1 MIINNL
7 TRQNHLHHV
16 KQIFRDAKNVTII
29 SPYITK
35 NITLLN
41 FADLDGLEK
50 ATVVTTL
57 KPFDKDQY
65 SKISYFKEL
74 YKIFNLKN
82 VEFEIL
88 IDNFLHGKIFIGE
101 YADNSAKAIITSANF
116 TDSGLRINNEWGI
129 LIEDVQEISK
139 VKGGIIDKIKFKGFN
154 EQKIDECLA
163 KIKDIPK
170 PAGEKNPIK
179 LNLSLL
185 FEERENYLGIKTNAT
200 FWLKPIGVSNDLIP
214 LSAKFDEVDS
224 NLHFSKLKPNGVKE
238 GDVLICYAVGHL
250 NILSIYRVNSELK
263 NTGNESDRWPHYFV
277 GENLTPNYGRE
288 WASQNLTVTNQKNY
302 FLENNLLNITPSG
315 INSFGSLMRGADKL
329 KLTNEFG
336 NYLLNKILKID
347 AELEKV

>member
-1 MIINNL
+1 M
-7 TRQNHLHHV
+7 
-16 KQIFRDAKNVTII
+16 K
-29 SPYITK
+29 
-35 NITLLN
+35 
-41 FADLDGLEK
+41 
-50 ATVVTTL
+50 
-57 KPFDKDQY
+57 
-65 SKISYFKEL
+65 
-74 YKIFNLKN
+74 
-82 VEFEIL
+82 VEFEIF
-88 IDNFLHGKIFIGE
+88 IDNFFHGKIFIGE
-101 YADNSAKAIITSANF
+101 YADNSASAIITSANF

-129 LIEDVQEISK
+129 LIKDAIEIDK
-139 VKGGIIDKIKFKGFN
+139 IKNGIIDKIKFKCFN
-154 EQKIDECLA
+154 EHKIDECLA
-163 KIKDIPK
+163 KIMETPIPVI
-170 PAGEKNPIK
+170 EKNPIK

-250 NILSIYRVNSELK
+250 NILSIYRVNSELR
-263 NTGNESDRWPHYFV
+263 NTGNENDRWPHYFV

-288 WASQNLTVTNQKNY
+288 WASQNVTVTNQKNY